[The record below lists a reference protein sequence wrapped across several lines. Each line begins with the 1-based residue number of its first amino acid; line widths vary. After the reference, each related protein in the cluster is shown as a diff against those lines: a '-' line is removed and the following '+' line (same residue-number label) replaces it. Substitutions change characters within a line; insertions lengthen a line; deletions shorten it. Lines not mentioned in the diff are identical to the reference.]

1 MWANQFGT
9 IDLVP
14 VNLHQVWV
22 RAGREMEDYAEN
34 CRKECEDRLSGVWS
48 KEDGARVIVREKT
61 EHPSCVDPSCNRPQ
75 KLRRLNGNED
85 LSLESAKPD
94 NM

>member
-9 IDLVP
+9 IDFVP

-22 RAGREMEDYAEN
+22 RAGREMEDYSEN

-75 KLRRLNGNED
+75 KLRRLNGSED

>member
-9 IDLVP
+9 IDFVP

-22 RAGREMEDYAEN
+22 RAGREMEDYSEN

-61 EHPSCVDPSCNRPQ
+61 EHPSCVDPSCNRSQ